1 MQTWNLHNWERNT
14 TKVVLPCP
22 YLVSRNC
29 ELRNTQNRDFKE
41 KHKTATTRW
50 FYKIYTSHTNHTSTK
65 PINGRWKH
73 RPSPDFV
80 LPLHTF
86 MHSEL
91 FTVFLFCNSQS
102 RKSKRRSSTSWNS
115 RSQGFMV
122 SHGTSE
128 QAQA

>member
-86 MHSEL
+86 THSEL
-91 FTVFLFCNSQS
+91 STVFLFRNSQL
-102 RKSKRRSSTSWNS
+102 KRHSSLAPL
-115 RSQGFMV
+115 GPV
-122 SHGTSE
+122 HK
-128 QAQA
+128 